1 LTDHH
6 LMDDHLT
13 DVNNKN
19 RNRNGRSGMG
29 DKWSEAFI
37 KALKDGDT
45 ERVKQIP
52 KADLHNHF
60 VLGGSR
66 AFIRERKGLVIPALE
81 GILESMQEMDRWN
94 QEYIGKYFE
103 SGEGRRFLIEAA
115 FVQAREDGV
124 TVLEIGEDVWGLR
137 PVG

>member
-1 LTDHH
+1 
-6 LMDDHLT
+6 
-13 DVNNKN
+13 
-19 RNRNGRSGMG
+19 MG

-66 AFIRERKGLVIPALE
+66 GFIRERKGLVIPALE
-81 GILESMQEMDRWN
+81 GILESMKEMDRWN
-94 QEYIGKYFE
+94 QEYIGKFLKAGKVGV
-103 SGEGRRFLIEAA
+103 SSLRRRLFRPGKTAS
-115 FVQAREDGV
+115 QSWR
-124 TVLEIGEDVWGLR
+124 LERTYGGWGSTLAMM
-137 PVG
+137 